1 MAVIT
6 TKAIVLSAIKYSDSS
21 LIVKC
26 YTYQEGLKSYL
37 VRGVLKAKKG
47 GLKAAYFQPLTQLN
61 IVAKHSAKGALNT
74 IKEVQVAQPYNTI
87 YKDIVKQSVVLFL
100 SEVLSYAIK
109 EEEKNF
115 ALFNFLKNSIIWLDQ
130 SNKFSNFHIHFL
142 IKLLSFMGIYP
153 DLSNQNLNSFNM
165 IDGVFCKYDRT
176 EYCVTGEIVS
186 NFKSFLGTEFDDSV
200 DEVNTSVKRKK
211 LIEFLIKYMQIHL
224 PDFKRPTSLNIL
236 YELFG

>member
-1 MAVIT
+1 MLVST
-6 TKAIVLSAIKYSDSS
+6 EAISLNYVKYSETSI
-21 LIVKC
+21 IVKRF
-26 YTYQEGLKSYL
+26 TKSDGLKSYL
-37 VRGVLKAKKG
+37 LKGIRTSKKKKINIG
-47 GLKAAYFQPLTQLN
+47 FFQPLTQLEIDAN
-61 IVAKHSAKGALNT
+61 HRNNGGLEGIRSVKIINPYKTIHLDIIKNCIVM
-74 IKEVQVAQPYNTI
+74 
-87 YKDIVKQSVVLFL
+87 FL
-100 SEVLSYAIK
+100 SEVLSKSIK